1 MLWTPVQTGRFLD
14 HAQHDRLYPLYHLI
28 AHVGL
33 RRGEAC
39 GLRWVDTHLD
49 AGSIEVLNQIVQY
62 GWETAQATPKTDA
75 SAATVALDEETL
87 WVLGEQR
94 LAQATERAAAGD
106 SWVESGLVFTEPDG
120 SPLHPADVTERFHLL
135 VEQAGLPPIRLH
147 DLRHGAATL
156 ALAAGVEMKV
166 VQAMLRH
173 ASITTTSDLY
183 TEVLPELARDAARKV
198 ASIIPR
204 VGSRRLGRV
213 SGAHET
219 IVDSGDDRAET
230 AKCEVNGDV
239 DLALEGA
246 PPGT

>member
-1 MLWTPVQTGRFLD
+1 
-14 HAQHDRLYPLYHLI
+14 
-28 AHVGL
+28 
-33 RRGEAC
+33 
-39 GLRWVDTHLD
+39 LRWVDTHLD

-75 SAATVALDEETL
+75 SAATVALDEETV

-94 LAQATERAAAGD
+94 VAQAKERAAAGE
-106 SWVESGLVFTEPDG
+106 SWVESGLVFTELDR

-135 VEQAGLPPIRLH
+135 
-147 DLRHGAATL
+147 
-156 ALAAGVEMKV
+156 V

-183 TEVLPELARDAARKV
+183 TEVLPELSRDAARKV
-198 ASIIPR
+198 ALIIPR
-204 VGSRRLGRV
+204 WSSRRLGRV
-213 SGAHET
+213 SGAQET
-219 IVDSGDDRAET
+219 IVDGGDSPATT

-239 DLALEGA
+239 DLACEGA

>member
-14 HAQHDRLYPLYHLI
+14 HAQRDRLYPLYHLI
-28 AHVGL
+28 AHVGP

-62 GWETAQATPKTDA
+62 GWETAQAAPKTDA
-75 SAATVALDEETL
+75 SAATVALDEETV

-94 LAQATERAAAGD
+94 VAQATERAAAGD
-106 SWVESGLVFTEPDG
+106 SWVESGLVFTELDG
-120 SPLHPADVTERFHLL
+120 SALHPAEVTERFHLL

-183 TEVLPELARDAARKV
+183 TEVLPELSRDAARKV
-198 ASIIPR
+198 ALIIPR
-204 VGSRRLGRV
+204 VSSRRLGRV
-213 SGAHET
+213 SGAQET
-219 IVDSGDDRAET
+219 IVDSGDDRVEI